1 MQKILQKSD
10 NQIIRDLH
18 SISESSLES
27 IPQGFIYL
35 MLLDKNLMDRLFQ
48 YLMLLRNDVWTLMA
62 KNLEILLIEYGDII
76 KTPCI
81 INVMGI
87 VHNLVSYNAC
97 TSPIF

>member
-18 SISESSLES
+18 LISESCLES

-35 MLLDKNLMDRLFQ
+35 MMLDKNMMDRLFQ

-62 KNLEILLIEYGDII
+62 KNLEILLI
-76 KTPCI
+76 
-81 INVMGI
+81 
-87 VHNLVSYNAC
+87 
-97 TSPIF
+97 